1 MTLSSLGV
9 HDNNGGGCESNF
21 LPYIFL
27 FLFVFFH
34 FLQNYLVKNKIN
46 LFNFIIILI
55 MLFLNLL
62 IKS

>member
-9 HDNNGGGCESNF
+9 HDNNGRGCGSNF

-27 FLFVFFH
+27 FIFVFFY
-34 FLQNYLVKNKIN
+34 FLQNYLLKNKIN